1 MAAFIILAVVI
12 LPCAVA
18 CWWWLTDWQ
27 AIEEENKR
35 YYTAEGHHIY
45 YDRKLIAA
53 LQKEYLQPII
63 TQYFIDNKS
72 EIWLLF
78 LIAHSKR

>member
-35 YYTAEGHHIY
+35 YYTAEGH
-45 YDRKLIAA
+45 RKLIAV
-53 LQKEYLQPII
+53 LQKEKLKA
-63 TQYFIDNKS
+63 KS
-72 EIWLLF
+72 VAAEEI
-78 LIAHSKR
+78 